1 MGVLTDTSQNKKR
14 SREERRAKS
23 IAEANQRRRIT
34 EQARQAK
41 VAATNETNFLAG
53 GKEQTGFFGQG
64 TGKFD
69 AVGGAPEASGSPSSS
84 GGGGVGM
91 GQAVTALNS
100 LKSADE
106 GSSEV
111 GNTSGGAGAADGAM
125 KGAAAGAPMAAA
137 TGGASVAIGAV
148 VGGTIGILKAKSNR
162 KKKKA
167 LATAEHQRN
176 LASIEGQKGER
187 IQTAMNQMRQSFSN
201 ALSIR
206 SSVNLGG

>member
-1 MGVLTDTSQNKKR
+1 VRYDRNRDAGFKLEAERKR
-14 SREERRAKS
+14 KQLLEDKANPGKAFRVKAAVDNTKAIKAAKASSKGMS
-23 IAEANQRRRIT
+23 IQEA
-34 EQARQAK
+34 
-41 VAATNETNFLAG
+41 
-53 GKEQTGFFGQG
+53 
-64 TGKFD
+64 
-69 AVGGAPEASGSPSSS
+69 PSSS

-167 LATAEHQRN
+167 LATAEHQKN
-176 LASIEGQKGER
+176 LAAIEGQKGER